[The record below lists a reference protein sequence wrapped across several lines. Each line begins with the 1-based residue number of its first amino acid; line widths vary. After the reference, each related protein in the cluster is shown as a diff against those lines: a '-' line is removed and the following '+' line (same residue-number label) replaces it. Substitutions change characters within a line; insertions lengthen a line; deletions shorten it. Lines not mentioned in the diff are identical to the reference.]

1 MRVLI
6 VESEHELANIWRRH
20 LERLGMTVSRAC
32 CQEDAIAHLST
43 HDVDILVM
51 NLVLEHGSALSVAD
65 YASYRVPDARIIFV
79 TNTTFF
85 SDGSIFAF
93 APNACAFV
101 QTTTPVDDIA
111 ALVEHYGT
119 HIGPEGPNAIQ

>member
-20 LERLGMTVSRAC
+20 LERLGMTVARAC
-32 CQEDAIAHLST
+32 CQDDAIAYLST
-43 HDVDILVM
+43 HETDVLVM
-51 NLVLEHGSALSVAD
+51 NLVLEEGSALSVAD
-65 YASYRVPDARIIFV
+65 YASYRIPDARIIFV

-101 QTTTPVDDIA
+101 PTTTPVDDIA

-119 HIGPEGPNAIQ
+119 QDSPETPGLVQ

>member
-6 VESEHELANIWRRH
+6 VESEHGLAIIWRRH
-20 LERLGMTVSRAC
+20 LERLGMTVSLAC
-32 CQEDAIAHLST
+32 CEDDAISHLST
-43 HDVDILVM
+43 HDTDILIM
-51 NLVLEHGSALSVAD
+51 NLVLERGSALSVAD
-65 YASYRVPDARIIFV
+65 YASYRLPEARIVFV

-101 QTTTPVDDIA
+101 QTTTPLEDLA
-111 ALVEHYGT
+111 AIVEHYGSSGVPDPT
-119 HIGPEGPNAIQ
+119 HAV